1 MPALRET
8 ARELDLKS
16 PFEADMPV
24 SRAWANARQKR
35 AAE

>member
-1 MPALRET
+1 MPALRDT
-8 ARELDLKS
+8 AKELDLKS

-24 SRAWANARQKR
+24 SRAWAEAQRSE

>member
-1 MPALRET
+1 MPALRVT
-8 ARELDLKS
+8 AKELDLKC

-24 SRAWANARQKR
+24 SRAWANAQTAQ